1 MMVEEK
7 RYKVNIRQGKLK
19 KNKMLKRKLQ
29 KICQREKARKQDSDW
44 KPQIGYQN
52 NKIVINKD
60 LRVNIENV

>member
-60 LRVNIENV
+60 LLVNIENV

>member
-44 KPQIGYQN
+44 KPQMGYQN